1 MSSHIRILS
10 VTKQFGGQPVLT
22 NVSLDVAPG
31 EVVTLIGPSGCGKST
46 LLRLLAGLEG
56 EHSGKLLV
64 DGAPAAAARR
74 SLGLM
79 FQEPRLMPWLTVR
92 DNTLFGVRPPAPAA
106 VRARADELLE
116 LVGLAGAADQLPKQL
131 SGGMAQRAA
140 LARALVA
147 EPTALLLDEPFSAVD
162 AITRLQLQDLLLNT
176 WQRTQLTMLLVTHDL
191 DEALTL
197 SDRVVV
203 LSGRPA
209 VISEV
214 IDVRLP
220 RPRERNSL
228 DFLRLRARLFEALH
242 LAKAQPGRVTVGAD
256 GGTPF
261 GV

>member
-10 VTKQFGGQPVLT
+10 VTKHFAGQPVLT

-46 LLRLLAGLEG
+46 LLRLLAGLEDG
-56 EHSGKLLV
+56 HEGKLLI
-64 DGAPAAAARR
+64 DGAPAASARR

-92 DNTLFGVRPPAPAA
+92 DNALFGVRGPALPAA
-106 VRARADELLE
+106 RARAAELLE
-116 LVGLAGAADQLPKQL
+116 LVGLSAAADQLPKQL

-140 LARALVA
+140 LARALVP

-176 WQRTQLTMLLVTHDL
+176 WQRTRLTMLLVTHDL
-191 DEALTL
+191 DEALAL

-209 VISEV
+209 AISDV
-214 IDVRLP
+214 LDVRLP

-242 LAKAQPGRVTVGAD
+242 LAKSQPGRAAV

>member
-10 VTKQFGGQPVLT
+10 VTKTFAGQPVLT

-56 EHSGKLLV
+56 GHEGRLLI
-64 DGAPAAAARR
+64 DGAPAASARR

-92 DNTLFGVRPPAPAA
+92 DNALFGVRGDALAA
-106 VRARADELLE
+106 ARARADELLE
-116 LVGLAGAADQLPKQL
+116 QVGLTGAADQLPKQL

-140 LARALVA
+140 LARALVT

-162 AITRLQLQDLLLNT
+162 AITRLQLQDLLLDT
-176 WQRTQLTMLLVTHDL
+176 WQRTRLTMLLVTHDL
-191 DEALTL
+191 DEALAL
-197 SDRVVV
+197 SDRIVV

-209 VISEV
+209 AISDV
-214 IDVRLP
+214 LDVRLS

-242 LAKAQPGRVTVGAD
+242 LAKAQPGRAAV

>member
-10 VTKQFGGQPVLT
+10 VTKHFSGQPVLT

-46 LLRLLAGLEG
+46 LLRLLAGLEDG
-56 EHSGKLLV
+56 HEGKLLI
-64 DGAPAAAARR
+64 DGAPAASARR

-92 DNTLFGVRPPAPAA
+92 DNALFGVRGSALPAA
-106 VRARADELLE
+106 RARAAELLE
-116 LVGLAGAADQLPKQL
+116 LVGLSAAADQLPKQL

-140 LARALVA
+140 LARALVP

-176 WQRTQLTMLLVTHDL
+176 WQRTRLTMLLVTHDL
-191 DEALTL
+191 DEALAL

-209 VISEV
+209 AISDV
-214 IDVRLP
+214 LDVRLP

-242 LAKAQPGRVTVGAD
+242 LAKSQPGRAAV

>member
-1 MSSHIRILS
+1 MSSRIRILS
-10 VTKQFGGQPVLT
+10 VTKHFGGQPVLT

-46 LLRLLAGLEG
+46 LLRLLAGLEDG
-56 EHSGKLLV
+56 HEGTLLV

-79 FQEPRLMPWLTVR
+79 FQEPRLMPWLSVR
-92 DNTLFGVRPPAPAA
+92 DNALFGVRPPVPAA

-162 AITRLQLQDLLLNT
+162 AITRLQLQDLLLST

-191 DEALTL
+191 DEALAL

-209 VISEV
+209 AIAEV

-228 DFLRLRARLFEALH
+228 DFLRLRARLFGALH
-242 LAKAQPGRVTVGAD
+242 LAKAQPGRTTV